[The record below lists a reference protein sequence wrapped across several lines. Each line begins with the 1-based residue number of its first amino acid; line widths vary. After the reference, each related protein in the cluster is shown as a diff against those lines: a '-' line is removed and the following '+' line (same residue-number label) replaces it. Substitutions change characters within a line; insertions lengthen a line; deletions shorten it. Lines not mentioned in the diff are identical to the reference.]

1 MIVPLKKIFL
11 RNKNLQKNPD
21 AQRQLSFYKQV
32 RDSIKTKGIVNP
44 LLCVRSEE
52 YNDQPYKCC
61 VGNNRFLAA
70 QELGINEIPIK
81 VLDQED
87 RHLFK
92 EEIAKYASA

>member
-11 RNKNLQKNPD
+11 RNKNLQKNPNG
-21 AQRQLSFYKQV
+21 QRQSSFYKQV

-44 LLCVRSEE
+44 LLCVMSEE

-70 QELGINEIPIK
+70 QELGIDEIPIK

-92 EEIAKYASA
+92 EEIAKYGSA

>member
-21 AQRQLSFYKQV
+21 GQRQSSFYKKV
-32 RDSIKTKGIVNP
+32 RDSIKDRGIINP
-44 LLCVRSEE
+44 LICVESQEGP
-52 YNDQPYKCC
+52 PYKCC

-70 QELGINEIPIK
+70 QELGIDEIPIK
-81 VLDQED
+81 VVDQED

-92 EEIAKYASA
+92 EEIAKYDSE